1 MKLVDSVRGVL
12 GVRRQRAKPP
22 AGPRPRVGAKIVNC
36 DLRMT
41 AQAGLTLGAWYW
53 LLDQG
58 WREEPYVNDR
68 RAYRELPPSRVAELC
83 DAADRDE
90 RSQLLQLAIAE
101 AKFRPA
107 LPALRRHSSGI
118 A

>member
-1 MKLVDSVRGVL
+1 MQAAGRTQAARRRED
-12 GVRRQRAKPP
+12 RQRRSADD
-22 AGPRPRVGAKIVNC
+22 A
-36 DLRMT
+36 T
-41 AQAGLTLGAWYW
+41 AQAGLTLAAWYW

-83 DAADRDE
+83 DASDRDE